1 MHLAGVADVVCQAD
15 EAVTCAASN
24 LQHPFAVGDP
34 ERLNTQVTDGVFAR
48 IGNEIVRSADPI
60 IETSRLVPC
69 RLSFGHSLGQ
79 M

>member
-15 EAVTCAASN
+15 EAVTCAASD

-34 ERLNTQVTDGVFAR
+34 ERPNTQVTDGVFAR

-60 IETSRLVPC
+60 IETSRIIPC